1 MERGP
6 WIRRRSLGHRVRT
19 LPGEQ
24 PLERDATPSDA
35 RRIAAQYGLEP
46 VIDSGLAAGQT
57 GGPEG
62 VQFRAVQCPYCGE
75 RFETQLDTSAG
86 STRYVEACQIPPGGQ
101 ICCQPIEF
109 RLDVDPAGV
118 LQALT
123 TLRGD

>member
-6 WIRRRSLGHRVRT
+6 WIRRRSRGHRVWT

-24 PLERDATPSDA
+24 PFERDATSSDA
-35 RRIAAQYGLEP
+35 RRIDAQYGLEP
-46 VIDSGLAAGQT
+46 VIDSRLAADQA

-86 STRYVEACQIPPGGQ
+86 STRYVEDCQ